1 MPLRLRRERWVYSSR
16 LWSYRTSTIFRRSS
30 QPSRRAGRRDSYS
43 CLLHHFGSAGA
54 RLGDLVLK
62 ARLPAISAF
71 RDLAIAGLLM
81 TYGPNVEELFGRS
94 AAFVAKI
101 LKGQKPGD
109 IPVERPS
116 RFDLVVNLKT
126 AKALQQTIPQS
137 LLARAD
143 ELIQ

>member
-16 LWSYRTSTIFRRSS
+16 LWSYRTCTIFRRSS

-94 AAFVAKI
+94 ARDRGTANVAASHW
-101 LKGQKPGD
+101 LAVYGTASVYQLFPSGPPGSRLCRGS
-109 IPVERPS
+109 ERG
-116 RFDLVVNLKT
+116 N
-126 AKALQQTIPQS
+126 
-137 LLARAD
+137 
-143 ELIQ
+143 